1 LLLLFLPQSGVIPI
15 VCFSKAWI
23 YANNIIPPIH
33 AFFSPCI
40 TVEHVALA
48 YVVHIVEFSLHKH
61 TFGINNVHA
70 WHVPHERQ
78 VWRGRVGSGP
88 STVVDVGNLMRG
100 EGGT

>member
-1 LLLLFLPQSGVIPI
+1 M
-15 VCFSKAWI
+15 
-23 YANNIIPPIH
+23 
-33 AFFSPCI
+33 
-40 TVEHVALA
+40 
-48 YVVHIVEFSLHKH
+48 HKH

-70 WHVPHERQ
+70 WHVRHERQ